1 MTAQVVKPAKRC
13 RVAAL
18 ACACAI
24 ALSCGASR
32 AQGAANPSDS
42 TLSLKQAVTL
52 GLQNSPDLKLAK
64 VQYKVAVGEA
74 GVDRAAF
81 RPNLYT
87 GSGAAYTYGFPS
99 LPGGN
104 APALFQLDYTQSL
117 FDPLLRAQQHAAE
130 QRAKSMKLEIDRI
143 QSDVIARV
151 ATTYLELADVR
162 HSLDLLGTEQGSAE
176 KIIQIMHERVEA
188 NQELPIEET
197 RAQLALAEV
206 HERMV
211 KLDSRNEILGQ
222 QLRDLTGLPD
232 SASLEVNQNET
243 VTSPGLGQQSDDQ
256 VIGLAMQNDRSITE
270 AENDRLAKQQ
280 LLRGAKLSYFPTVE
294 IVGQYSILSK
304 FNNYLEF
311 YSKFQRNNVNAGLQI
326 TIPLF
331 SAKTSANV
339 ALAKSQLEV
348 SEVTLENK
356 RKEIRSGV
364 QKEQRDLR
372 EVEATRDVA
381 NWALKLAQ
389 QTLEMQQSKLQQ
401 GQATLADVEQAQL
414 DESEKFVE
422 FLDATFAEQ
431 RAQITL
437 LQATGQLAQALQ

>member
-1 MTAQVVKPAKRC
+1 MSVRVEKLTRRFA
-13 RVAAL
+13 VAAL
-18 ACACAI
+18 ACASAVSLI
-24 ALSCGASR
+24 CGATH
-32 AQGAANPSDS
+32 AQGTANSADS

-52 GLQNSPDLKLAK
+52 ALQNSPDLKLAK
-64 VQYKVAVGEA
+64 VQYKVALDEA

-81 RPNLYT
+81 HPNLYT

-104 APALFQLDYTQSL
+104 APALFQLDYNQSL
-117 FDPLLRAQQHAAE
+117 FDPLMKAQQHAAE
-130 QRAKSMKLEIDRI
+130 QRAKNMKLEIDRM
-143 QSDVIARV
+143 QNDAIARV

-162 HSLDLLGTEQGSAE
+162 HSLDLLGTEQSSAE
-176 KIIQIMHERVEA
+176 KIIQITHQRVEA
-188 NQELPIEET
+188 SQELPIDET

-222 QLRDLTGLPD
+222 QLRDLTGLSD
-232 SASLEVNQNET
+232 SAPLEVNQNET
-243 VTSPGLGQQSDDQ
+243 IASPGLGQQSDDQ
-256 VIGLAMQNDRSITE
+256 IASLAMQNDRSLAE
-270 AENDRLAKQQ
+270 AENDRVAKQQ

-304 FNNYLEF
+304 FNNYDQ
-311 YSKFQRNNVNAGLQI
+311 YYAHFQRNNLNAGVQI

-331 SAKTSANV
+331 AAKTSANV
-339 ALAKSQLEV
+339 ALAKSQLEA

-356 RKEIRSGV
+356 RKEVRGGV
-364 QKEQRDLR
+364 EKQHRDLR

-401 GQATLADVEQAQL
+401 GQSTLADVEQAQL
-414 DESEKFVE
+414 DESEKFVD

-431 RAQITL
+431 KARITL